1 MRIVIVTPLFP
12 TSAEPYRGNAIYAT
26 AKALQEHAEVQVV
39 CPLLTYPNWTGFRPR
54 SFRYNRIDKS
64 YQPGD
69 IPTHYIEYPA
79 LPIATRPFN
88 GATCARYILP
98 VLEKLRPDIILS
110 YWIYPEGLGAVKAGN
125 ALGIPVITGS
135 RGSDLHGN
143 RDPFSSS
150 RVKQVLDGAD
160 YVITVSE
167 ALRRTAIERGADP
180 KRVRTI
186 QNGCDGEIFR
196 LESRAEARTELGIAH
211 DTELVLFNGWIAPLK
226 GIWDLL
232 EAVRRLAP
240 SHPKLEVAC
249 IGEGDSEREWQ
260 AAIENGGLA
269 RKFQLLRRRKPPEIA
284 RWLSASNLL
293 CLPSHTEGCPNAV
306 VEALSC
312 GRAIV
317 ATNVGGI
324 PELVSPE
331 SAILVSPHRPG
342 QLADALDLGLRRQ
355 WDEQLIATRSRRS
368 WREVAQETFEVCVG
382 VAGAGRRESL
392 HATSRK

>member
-12 TSAEPYRGNAIYAT
+12 TSEEPYRGNAIYET
-26 AKALQEHAEVQVV
+26 AKALQKHAEVQVV
-39 CPLLTYPNWTGFRPR
+39 CPLLTYPDWIRFRPR
-54 SFRYNRIDKS
+54 SFRYNRINKH
-64 YQPGD
+64 YQPGE

-79 LPIATRPFN
+79 LPVVTRPLN
-88 GATCARYILP
+88 GTTCTRYITP
-98 VLEKLRPDIILS
+98 VLRKLHPDIILA

-143 RDPFSSS
+143 RDPFSSA

-160 YVITVSE
+160 FVITVSE

-186 QNGCDGEIFR
+186 QNGCDGEIFHHG
-196 LESRAEARTELGIAH
+196 SRSEARTELGIAQ

-240 SHPKLEVAC
+240 SHPKLKIAC
-249 IGEGDSEREWQ
+249 IGEGDSETEWQ
-260 AAIENGGLA
+260 AAIENA
-269 RKFQLLRRRKPPEIA
+269 RLSDRFRLLRRRKPPEIA
-284 RWLSASNLL
+284 RWLAASNVL

-331 SAILVSPHRPG
+331 SAILVSPHKPDE
-342 QLADALDLGLRRQ
+342 LADALELGLRRQ
-355 WDEQLIATRSRRS
+355 WDEQSIATRSRRS
-368 WREVAQETFEVCVG
+368 WQEVAQETFEVCVD
-382 VAGAGRRESL
+382 VAGAGRRKSL
-392 HATSRK
+392 QASFQE